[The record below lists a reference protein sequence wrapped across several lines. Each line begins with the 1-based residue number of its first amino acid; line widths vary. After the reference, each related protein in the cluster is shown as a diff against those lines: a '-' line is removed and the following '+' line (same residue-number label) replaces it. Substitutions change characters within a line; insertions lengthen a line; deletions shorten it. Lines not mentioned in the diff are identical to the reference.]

1 MTRLMTSMLWPLLPL
16 MQVRAIVEDNRMLR
30 EELKVSR
37 DKIRTHEKTL
47 AAQQLTINKL
57 KGDVDSV
64 TQQLAACSRQPEDL
78 KAEEEMKATLTLRED
93 SVKGLE
99 SRVSILTH
107 KVETDAKRARD
118 DMRTKDKAVVA
129 IQQKLDEKTAALDA
143 KDKELRA
150 KVLEC
155 KATTKKLD
163 STRRNI
169 GTLRQE
175 NSFLQVPSRFII
187 QAEGAWL
194 VRLVVVLRTC
204 PGI

>member
-1 MTRLMTSMLWPLLPL
+1 MVRLV
-16 MQVRAIVEDNRMLR
+16 QVRAIVEDNRMLR

-64 TQQLAACSRQPEDL
+64 TQQLAACSRQPDDVI
-78 KAEEEMKATLTLRED
+78 AEEEMKATLTLREG
-93 SVKGLE
+93 SVKDLE

-118 DMRTKDKAVVA
+118 DMRTKDKAVA
-129 IQQKLDEKTAALDA
+129 ALQQKLEEKTAALDA

-150 KVLEC
+150 KVLES
-155 KATTKKLD
+155 KAITKKLD
-163 STRRNI
+163 NTRRNL
-169 GTLRQE
+169 GTMRQE
-175 NSFLQVPSRFII
+175 NSFLQVPFRSI
-187 QAEGAWL
+187 QKEGA
-194 VRLVVVLRTC
+194 
-204 PGI
+204 